1 LNTGK
6 STLAQKQFFED
17 LNAKAYCPLNSIE
30 NIWLKGLI
38 FQQCGHVM
46 FPSKL

>member
-6 STLAQKQFFED
+6 SNLAQKQFLED
-17 LNAKAYCPLNSIE
+17 LNAKASCPLNSIE
-30 NIWLKGLI
+30 NIWLKRFV

-46 FPSKL
+46 FSSKL